1 MKNTFVIPGKKDA
14 YYFHRVR
21 PNDTLT
27 QIIADY
33 YGVNGS
39 GMQPHI
45 QAAMQD
51 NPEITDPD
59 RIRPGQLIVL
69 RQSLLDAFGESV
81 SMADCEY
88 VKSLWEGMNRPAQE
102 AVIKTSP
109 WYPMIATGL
118 ASTGSTLF
126 TLQHTLNANLP
137 LLKEIPRKYE
147 QYKTKKITKGQ
158 YDYFRQQKLKQYT
171 NNIGPVIK
179 HTIYGTQTPQQVM
192 RIDRSKPLAR
202 STLSMQQHMK
212 KLTTISKVA
221 SKGTKGTILL
231 AGVGLAVSC
240 AEIANTKDRL
250 KKNEIAVETFA
261 STMVGGVGGL
271 VAGIFLFSN
280 PVGWTVILAIGAATA
295 FTSVASGKV
304 AASLYK
310 ANAGH
315 IDLVGNLGIDKICH

>member
-33 YGVNGS
+33 YGVSGS

-69 RQSLLDAFGESV
+69 RQSLLDPFGESV

-109 WYPMIATGL
+109 WFPMISTGL
-118 ASTGSTLF
+118 TSTGTALF
-126 TLQHTLNANLP
+126 TLEKTLSSNLL
-137 LLKEIPRKYE
+137 LLKDIPKKYE

-158 YDYFRQQKLKQYT
+158 YDHFRQQKLKQYT

-179 HTIYGTQTPQQVM
+179 RTIYGSQTPKQVI
-192 RIDRSKPLAR
+192 RIDRGKPLAK
-202 STLSMQQHMK
+202 STITMQQHMK
-212 KLTTISKVA
+212 KLTTISKVKA
-221 SKGTKGTILL
+221 
-231 AGVGLAVSC
+231 
-240 AEIANTKDRL
+240 
-250 KKNEIAVETFA
+250 
-261 STMVGGVGGL
+261 
-271 VAGIFLFSN
+271 LFCWPGSAW
-280 PVGWTVILAIGAATA
+280 P
-295 FTSVASGKV
+295 SVVQK
-304 AASLYK
+304 LPTP
-310 ANAGH
+310 
-315 IDLVGNLGIDKICH
+315 KIV

>member
-1 MKNTFVIPGKKDA
+1 MKNTFVIPGKRDA

-33 YGVNGS
+33 YGVSGS

-69 RQSLLDAFGESV
+69 RQSLLGPFGESV

-126 TLQHTLNANLP
+126 TLQHTLRSNLSI
-137 LLKEIPRKYE
+137 LNEIPRKY
-147 QYKTKKITKGQ
+147 QLYKADKITKGK
-158 YDYFRQQKLKQYT
+158 YDYFRQQRLKQYT
-171 NNIGPVIK
+171 NNIGPIIK
-179 HTIYGTQTPQQVM
+179 HAIYGSKTPQQVF
-192 RIDRSKPLAR
+192 RIDRGKPLAK
-202 STLSMQQHMK
+202 STITMQQHMK
-212 KLTTISKVA
+212 KLTTISKIA
-221 SKGTKGTILL
+221 SKGTIVL

-250 KKNEIAVETFA
+250 KKNEIAVETIG
-261 STMVGGVGGL
+261 STIAGGIGGVIVG
-271 VAGIFLFSN
+271 VFLFSN

-295 FTSVASGKV
+295 FTSIAAGKTLANV
-304 AASLYK
+304 YK
-310 ANAGH
+310 STGLKKY
-315 IDLVGNLGIDKICH
+315 DVVSELGIDKICH